1 MTTTNGGSQGRIVEH
16 VDGQVAAANERGVHL
31 DGESAWR
38 NYSKFAS
45 ALPTPAQ
52 GQHVRLGLDA
62 AGFVRELQV
71 LDASPGATTAA
82 PCVLD
87 DLSIRLRVL
96 EIAATTVG
104 QFAQTHEAASTDH
117 ILPLAE
123 RLLAWVTREA
133 PSDA

>member
-1 MTTTNGGSQGRIVEH
+1 MTTPNGGNSGRIMEH
-16 VDGQVAAANERGVHL
+16 IDGIVQGANERGVHL
-31 DGESAWR
+31 VGEQDWR
-38 NYSKFAS
+38 NFSKWAQ
-45 ALPTPAQ
+45 AITPPIR
-52 GQHVRLGLDA
+52 GQRVRLGLDA
-62 AGFVRELQV
+62 SGFVRELQV